1 MASPQGGSLCPLTTP
16 KQALPSTHIPRGQ
29 AQGKPCPLPRRAI
42 DRQLAVHRPRQPARD
57 IEAEPRSAAI
67 GAPQPFKFLEHDRLL
82 LGVDPLPLVGNR
94 HRRAVAVAVDADPYL
109 RIFGRIA
116 DRIAEQV
123 EQHLQ
128 HAPELARRGRPVRS
142 EEHTSELQSLM
153 RISYAVFRLKKKK
166 PKQ

>member
-94 HRRAVAVAVDADPYL
+94 HRRAVAK
-109 RIFGRIA
+109 
-116 DRIAEQV
+116 
-123 EQHLQ
+123 
-128 HAPELARRGRPVRS
+128 S

-153 RISYAVFRLKKKK
+153 RISYAVFC
-166 PKQ
+166 